1 MSSPRGQAAAQRLS
15 RQLICM
21 EYTVPYKKQRA
32 SKNNS
37 MNHSILKEQYLLL
50 QTELEN
56 IQLCTKLCMRTYEY
70 VTSGNSNIKIQV
82 KLGLKANRDIR

>member
-1 MSSPRGQAAAQRLS
+1 
-15 RQLICM
+15 
-21 EYTVPYKKQRA
+21 
-32 SKNNS
+32 